1 MAQPTFRRKRLCLAL
16 IAAFA
21 QATVAHAENPADDK
35 QLGEMVVKSSK
46 PAVPKNLPASTEGVS
61 AAQVAETSNAV
72 TTAEMIEYLPSVHVR
87 ERYIGDRN
95 AIVQMRTNS
104 AVSSA
109 QTIVY
114 ADGLLL
120 SNFTNNS
127 FSTPPRWG
135 MVSPEEIERIDVIY
149 GPFSALYPG
158 NSMSGVVLM
167 TTRMPER
174 FEAHAKV
181 DTFSERFNL
190 YGTNKDFVGAHGSAS
205 AGGRTGDWSF
215 WMSGDYL
222 NNHGHPMTF
231 GSATRPTSQPA
242 AGTAFTTVSGG
253 YRDIDTTGAPRII
266 TSSIGADHTVQDIG
280 KIKVAYDFS
289 PAVRATYSLGYWQNT
304 SDTTVASYLQ
314 NATGTPVYNTT
325 LAGAGPERYVKFA
338 GDSTYYTL
346 TGVSPTHAESEHWM
360 HGLAVKSNTRGVWDG
375 EAVLSFYNQNKD
387 ISRSASNT
395 GSLFDSGTG
404 QVKSGGQV
412 TFADGTRWETL
423 DLRGEWRPSGNL
435 QSAHQVSFGYHFDRY
450 TLSSDTF
457 NTSDWLNGP
466 AGPLFSNSKGKT
478 ETQGLYLQD
487 AWRFAPAWQLVVGGR
502 QERWTAFDGSN
513 FSVNNTAPTPQNVVY
528 ADRLAS
534 AFSPKASLSF
544 EASEDWNLRASFGKA
559 YRFPTVS
566 ELFQLINFGAGTQRT
581 NDPNLKPEQVRSAE
595 LTAEHTFG
603 NALWRTSLFR
613 EDKRD
618 GLISQTDTTVTPN
631 VSSIQ
636 NVDKILT
643 TGIEM
648 ALQASDLWIRGFDLS
663 GSVTYTDSVI
673 KRNSRNPTVV
683 GRDQPRIPD
692 WRASLLATY
701 RASDQLSL
709 SMAVRYSGRQW
720 ASLAYTDINPDVYGT
735 PGVSSYTVIDAKV
748 LYHVAR
754 QWTGALGVN
763 NLGNYKY
770 YVQPNPYP
778 QRTLFASLK
787 FDY

>member
-1 MAQPTFRRKRLCLAL
+1 MGHRNFRFNALFLAVV
-16 IAAFA
+16 AAFVPA
-21 QATVAHAENPADDK
+21 SVAFAADQDVDK
-35 QLGEMVVKSSK
+35 QLGEMVIKSDK
-46 PAVPKNLPASTEGVS
+46 PAVPANLPATTEGVT
-61 AAQVAETSNAV
+61 ARQIAETSNAV
-72 TTAEMIEYLPSVHVR
+72 TTAAMIEYLPSVHVR

-181 DTFSERFNL
+181 DTFGERFKL
-190 YGTNKDFVGAHGSAS
+190 YGTDKDFVGTHGSAS
-205 AGGRTGDWSF
+205 AGGKTGEWSF
-215 WMSGDYL
+215 WMSGDFL
-222 NNHGHPMTF
+222 DNHGHPMTF
-231 GSATRPTSQPA
+231 GNATRVTPQPGA
-242 AGTAFTTVSGG
+242 ATAFTTVSGG

-280 KIKVAYDFS
+280 KIKIAYDFT
-289 PAVRATYSLGYWQNT
+289 PAIRATYSLGYWQNT
-304 SDTTVASYLQ
+304 SDTAVASYLQ
-314 NATGTPVYNTT
+314 NAAGTPVYNTT
-325 LAGAGPERYVKFA
+325 AAGATKYVKFA

-346 TGVSPTHAESEHWM
+346 SGVSPTHAESEHWM
-360 HGLAVKSNTRGVWDG
+360 HGLAIKSNTRGEWDG

-387 ISRSASNT
+387 ISRSATNT

-404 QVKSGGQV
+404 QVKPGGLV
-412 TFADGTRWETL
+412 TFADGTGWETL

-435 QSAHQVSFGYHFDRY
+435 QSTHQVSFGYHYDRY

-457 NTSDWLNGP
+457 NTSDWLNGS
-466 AGPLFSNSKGKT
+466 AGTLNSNSKGKT

-487 AWRFAPAWQLVVGGR
+487 VWRFAPAWQLVLGGR
-502 QERWTAFDGSN
+502 QESWIAFDGSN
-513 FSVNNTAPTPQNVVY
+513 FSAANTAPTPKNVVY
-528 ADRLAS
+528 ADRNAS

-544 EASEDWNLRASFGKA
+544 EAAEDWSLRGSFGKA

-566 ELFQLINFGAGTQRT
+566 ELFQLINFGPGTQRT

-595 LTAEHTFG
+595 LTAEHSFG

-613 EDKRD
+613 ENKRD
-618 GLISQTDTTVTPN
+618 GLISQTNTTVTPN

-643 TGIEM
+643 NGIEM

-673 KRNSRNPTVV
+673 KRNSKNPAVV

-692 WRASLLATY
+692 WRASVLATY
-701 RASDQLSL
+701 RASDQISY

-720 ASLAYTDINPDVYGT
+720 ASLAYTDINPNVYGT

-748 LYHVAR
+748 LYHVAK